1 MKKYLI
7 LHHWYENVS
16 QGIIEADD
24 EYNAIKIFVKHV
36 HKLDSNYEL
45 EEKYGYV
52 STSLFYYDEEEETF
66 DSAFERYYGENS
78 SLYDAIELKQ
88 DIVGV
93 ITDKGFYNGEDN

>member
-7 LHHWYENVS
+7 LHQWYETTT

-24 EYNAIKIFVKHV
+24 EHNAVKIFVEYV

-45 EEKYGYV
+45 EKKYGYA

-66 DSAFERYYGENS
+66 DSAFERYYEENS
-78 SLYDAIELKQ
+78 SLYDVIELKENT
-88 DIVGV
+88 VGI
-93 ITDKGFYNGEDN
+93 ITDKGFYNGENN